1 MGSSNSKTTATDK
14 ITAFKNYLKTKTEP
28 ASRKIYPEP
37 GSEYLAEV
45 SENKD
50 GKRRRRSRS
59 SSPKRKIKK
68 KSRSP
73 KRK

>member
-1 MGSSNSKTTATDK
+1 MGFNFSKDK
-14 ITAFKNYLKTKTEP
+14 RQSP
-28 ASRKIYPEP
+28 AKVTPQNNIFANVS
-37 GSEYLAEV
+37 EV
-45 SENKD
+45 SDYKAEASDSRNKD

-59 SSPKRKIKK
+59 SSPKRKTKK